1 MATEKSQQLNSAAKK
16 QVHLRSNKTM
26 AMHIGNNNTIK
37 NSVIAGYMGIFI
49 RLVDGNNQAEKTA
62 MSLEVVR

>member
-1 MATEKSQQLNSAAKK
+1 
-16 QVHLRSNKTM
+16 M

-37 NSVIAGYMGIFI
+37 NSVIVGYMGIFI